1 LSQSIAPQ
9 RFVALLL
16 SLFAALAL
24 IQALIGIYGVMSYAV
39 TQRRQELGIRMAL
52 GAHPGNILSLVLRRG
67 MKLTLIGMALGLMG
81 AVASTRLL
89 RDMLFGINP
98 FDPLTFAAMTLLLM
112 CISLIACFLP
122 ARRATKLDPMNV
134 LRSE

>member
-1 LSQSIAPQ
+1 
-9 RFVALLL
+9 
-16 SLFAALAL
+16 
-24 IQALIGIYGVMSYAV
+24 
-39 TQRRQELGIRMAL
+39 
-52 GAHPGNILSLVLRRG
+52 
-67 MKLTLIGMALGLMG
+67 MG

-89 RDMLFGINP
+89 RDMLYGINP

>member
-1 LSQSIAPQ
+1 
-9 RFVALLL
+9 
-16 SLFAALAL
+16 
-24 IQALIGIYGVMSYAV
+24 LIGIYGVMSYAV

-67 MKLTLIGMALGLMG
+67 MKLTLIGMALGLIG

-89 RDMLFGINP
+89 RDMLFGIKP
-98 FDPLTFAAMTLLLM
+98 VDPLTFAAMTLLVI
-112 CISLIACFLP
+112 CISLVACFLP
-122 ARRATKLDPMNV
+122 ARRATKVDPMNV